1 MLGIIVWT
9 LFIAIA
15 VNLVLKRFHLPTI
28 IGYIFTGTIIAYTF
42 GLHDAVHNHELK
54 EIAEFGVVFLMFTI
68 GLEFSIEHLK
78 KMRMEVFFTGTLQI
92 LVTTVFVVLIC
103 IYVIGFDFKTALIIG
118 AALSLSS
125 TAIVLKTYNETNEIK
140 KRHGQRVLGI
150 LIMQDIAVIPIL
162 LMISLFSI
170 DEGRSIPMLILETT
184 FTAIVLL
191 TLLYLIGKYLLEPFF
206 VHVTKSKSD
215 ELFVASVLLIA
226 IGASYLAHNF
236 GFTYSLGAF
245 VAGMMIS
252 ETKFK
257 HQVEAD
263 LTPFRNLLLGVFFIT
278 VGMQID
284 FSLMA
289 EHIVTILVLLPILL
303 VIKYVII
310 YTIVKIDDTKR
321 VAFKTALSL
330 VQIGEFSLAIL
341 ELARSNDLVDPVYT
355 QILIVTIVL
364 SMILTPIVLKN
375 LSSLASQ
382 LVPEDKL
389 IVKKSHVIEKNTKGH
404 IVVLGFGHLGQEIA
418 HNLREHGHEYVIIE
432 HNLKYYQMGE
442 EDSEPIIFGNAAQK
456 QVLESVNIKDAC
468 AVIVAI
474 DNPEKLH
481 LICEVI
487 DDLTHNTKTI
497 VKVTKA
503 SEKVDLKSLH
513 LEHIIVEDDIVA
525 KALVDETMSCKTEF
539 IKEEREYELK
549 KS

>member
-1 MLGIIVWT
+1 MLGIIFWT
-9 LFIAIA
+9 LLIAIV
-15 VNLVLKRFHLPTI
+15 VNLLLKRFHLPTI

-42 GLHDAVHNHELK
+42 GLHEAVNNHDLK

-78 KMRMEVFFTGTLQI
+78 KMRMEVFFTGSLQI
-92 LVTTVFVVLIC
+92 ILTTVLVLLVC
-103 IYVIGFDFKTALIIG
+103 IYILDFGLKTSLVIG

-125 TAIVLKTYNETNEIK
+125 TAIVLKIYNETNDIK

-162 LMISLFSI
+162 LMISLFSDNGKTDI
-170 DEGRSIPMLILETT
+170 WFLILKTT
-184 FTAIVLL
+184 IAAIVLIA
-191 TLLYLIGKYLLEPFF
+191 LLYFVGKYLLEPFF
-206 VHVTKSKSD
+206 EHVTKSKSD
-215 ELFVASVLLIA
+215 ELFVGSVLLIA
-226 IGASYLAHNF
+226 IGASYIAHYF

-278 VGMQID
+278 VGMQIN
-284 FSLMA
+284 FTVIS
-289 EHIVTILVLLPILL
+289 EYIFTILILLPIML
-303 VIKYVII
+303 VLKYLII
-310 YTIVKIDDTKR
+310 YAVVRINDTKR

-341 ELARSNDLVDPVYT
+341 ELARSGSLINPVYS
-355 QILIVTIVL
+355 QILIVTIVI
-364 SMILTPIVLKN
+364 SMILTPIALKN
-375 LSSLASQ
+375 MSSLASY
-382 LVPEDKL
+382 LLHEDSMM
-389 IVKKSHVIEKNTKGH
+389 IPNTYNIEKNTKGH

-418 HNLREHGHEYVIIE
+418 HNLRLDGHEYVIIE
-432 HNLKYYQMGE
+432 HNLKYFEMGYKAE
-442 EDSEPIIFGNAAQK
+442 EPIIFGNASHK
-456 QVLESVNIKDAC
+456 HILESVNIKDAC

-474 DNPEKLH
+474 DNAEKVH

-497 VKVTKA
+497 VKVTRF
-503 SEKVDLKSLH
+503 SEKEDLKSLH
-513 LEHIIVEDDIVA
+513 LEHIIVEDDIMA
-525 KALVDETMSCKTEF
+525 RALVDETKECILDFSDAQKKTNQ
-539 IKEEREYELK
+539 
-549 KS
+549 S

>member
-1 MLGIIVWT
+1 
-9 LFIAIA
+9 
-15 VNLVLKRFHLPTI
+15 
-28 IGYIFTGTIIAYTF
+28 
-42 GLHDAVHNHELK
+42 
-54 EIAEFGVVFLMFTI
+54 
-68 GLEFSIEHLK
+68 
-78 KMRMEVFFTGTLQI
+78 MRMEVFFTGSLQI
-92 LVTTVFVVLIC
+92 AVTTIFVIVICMYVL
-103 IYVIGFDFKTALIIG
+103 GFDFKTSLIIG

-125 TAIVLKTYNETNEIK
+125 TAIVLKTYNENNDIK

-162 LMISLFSI
+162 LMISFFTAGDDKSVFS
-170 DEGRSIPMLILETT
+170 LILETT
-184 FTAIVLL
+184 IAAIILIG
-191 TLLYLIGKYLLEPFF
+191 LLYVTGKYLLEPFF
-206 VHVTKSKSD
+206 EHVTKSKSD

-226 IGASYLAHNF
+226 IGASYAAHYF

-284 FSLMA
+284 FLIIA
-289 EHIVTILVLLPILL
+289 DNILIILVLLPILL
-303 VIKYVII
+303 ILKYMII
-310 YTIVKIDDTKR
+310 YTVVRIDDTKR

-341 ELARSNDLVDPVYT
+341 ELARSNDLVDPTYS
-355 QILIVTIVL
+355 QILIVTIVI

-375 LSSLASQ
+375 LSSLAAH
-382 LVPEDKL
+382 LVPEDTM
-389 IVKKSHVIEKNTKGH
+389 VICNTHNIDKDTRGH

-418 HNLREHGHEYVIIE
+418 HNLRLDGHEYVIVE
-432 HNLKYYQMGE
+432 HNLKFFEMGYK
-442 EDSEPIIFGNAAQK
+442 EDEPIIFGNAAHK
-456 QVLESVNIKDAC
+456 HILESVNIKDAC

-474 DNPEKLH
+474 DNQEKVQ

-487 DDLTHNTKTI
+487 DDLTHNTKTV
-497 VKVTKA
+497 VKVTRF
-503 SEKVDLKSLH
+503 SEKEALKSLH

-525 KALVDETMSCKTEF
+525 RALVDETKECKLDFLEEEI
-539 IKEEREYELK
+539 IKR
-549 KS
+549 

>member
-9 LFIAIA
+9 LLIAI
-15 VNLVLKRFHLPTI
+15 VINLFLKRYHLPTI

-42 GLHDAVHNHELK
+42 GLHEAASNHELK

-78 KMRMEVFFTGTLQI
+78 KMKMEVFFTGSLQI
-92 LVTTVFVVLIC
+92 VVTTLFVIIISVFIL
-103 IYVIGFDFKTALIIG
+103 GFDFKTALILG

-125 TAIVLKTYNETNEIK
+125 TAIVLKTFNENNDIK

-162 LMISLFSI
+162 LMVSFFTMGGEQSVLSLII
-170 DEGRSIPMLILETT
+170 DTT
-184 FTAIVLL
+184 IAALVLL
-191 TLLYLIGKYLLEPFF
+191 SLLYVSGKYLLEPFF
-206 VHVTKSKSD
+206 EHVSKAESD

-226 IGASYLAHNF
+226 IGASYLAHYF

-278 VGMQID
+278 VGMQIN
-284 FSLMA
+284 FGVIL
-289 EHIVTILVLLPILL
+289 ENIFTILLLLPVLLIL
-303 VIKYVII
+303 KYAII
-310 YTIVKIDDTKR
+310 YLVVRINDTKR
-321 VAFKTALSL
+321 VAFKTAVSL

-341 ELARSNDLVDPVYT
+341 ELARSSALINPTHSQV
-355 QILIVTIVL
+355 LIVTIVI
-364 SMILTPIVLKN
+364 SMILTPIALKN
-375 LSSLASQ
+375 LSSIASY
-382 LVPEDKL
+382 LVPEDAMATPNTYNIDKD
-389 IVKKSHVIEKNTKGH
+389 TKGH
-404 IVVLGFGHLGQEIA
+404 VVVIGFGHLGQEIA
-418 HNLREHGHEYVIIE
+418 HNLRLDGHEYVIIE
-432 HNLKYYQMGE
+432 HNLKFFEMGYKDE
-442 EDSEPIIFGNAAQK
+442 EPILFGNAAHK
-456 QVLESVNIKDAC
+456 HILESVNIRDAC

-474 DNPEKLH
+474 DNAEKVH

-497 VKVTKA
+497 VKVTRF
-503 SEKVDLKSLH
+503 SEKEELKSLH
-513 LEHIIVEDDIVA
+513 LEHIIVEDGVMA
-525 KALVDETMSCKTEF
+525 RALVDETKECKLDFLEDRA
-539 IKEEREYELK
+539 KV
-549 KS
+549 

>member
-9 LFIAIA
+9 LFIAIV
-15 VNLVLKRFHLPTI
+15 VNLILKRFHLPTI
-28 IGYIFTGTIIAYTF
+28 IGYIVTGTIIAYGF
-42 GLHDAVHNHELK
+42 NLHAAVNNHELK

-78 KMRMEVFFTGTLQI
+78 RMRKEVFFTGSLQI
-92 LVTTVFVVLIC
+92 VVTTVFVVLIC
-103 IYVIGFDFKTALIIG
+103 MYVFSFDFKTSLIIG

-125 TAIVLKTYNETNEIK
+125 TAIVLKTFNENNEIK

-162 LMISLFSI
+162 LMISLFAV
-170 DEGRSIPMLILETT
+170 DGDRSVPYLIMETT
-184 FTAIVLL
+184 IAAIVLIG
-191 TLLYLIGKYLLEPFF
+191 LLYLTGKYLLEPFF
-206 VHVTKSKSD
+206 EHVSKSKSD
-215 ELFVASVLLIA
+215 ELFVGSVLLVA
-226 IGASYLAHNF
+226 IGASYLAHYF

-284 FSLMA
+284 FSVIA
-289 EHIVTILVLLPILL
+289 ENILTILILLPILVSL
-303 VIKYVII
+303 KYVII
-310 YTIVKIDDTKR
+310 YLLVRIDDTKR

-341 ELARSNDLVDPVYT
+341 ELSRSNDLIDPTYS
-355 QILIVTIVL
+355 QILIVTIVI
-364 SMILTPIVLKN
+364 SMILTPIILKN
-375 LSSLASQ
+375 MSSLAAK
-382 LVPEDKL
+382 LLAEDTMK
-389 IVKKSHVIEKNTKGH
+389 IPDTHNIDKDTKGH

-418 HNLREHGHEYVIIE
+418 HNLREDGHEYVIVE
-432 HNLKYYQMGE
+432 HNLKFFEMGYK
-442 EDSEPIIFGNAAQK
+442 DKEPIVFGNAAHK
-456 QVLESVNIKDAC
+456 HILESVNIKDAC

-474 DNPEKLH
+474 DNAEKLH

-497 VKVTKA
+497 VKVTRET
-503 SEKVDLKSLH
+503 EKQELQGLH
-513 LEHIIVEDDIVA
+513 LEHIIVEDSIVA
-525 KALVDETMSCKTEF
+525 KALVDETKECQLDF
-539 IKEEREYELK
+539 IKEQN
-549 KS
+549 S